1 MANWLWLLLVRS
13 WHKKIL
19 IIGGTFF
26 IIVIL
31 DCCFSRHAKEVR
43 AHKPKWQISQ
53 GFSTCDQVV
62 NFLNVEQPHEFHVLT
77 DSKGQYAVIYEE

>member
-1 MANWLWLLLVRS
+1 MVLLQRRPRFLGVLFAICVFALVGYGLCVRE
-13 WHKKIL
+13 
-19 IIGGTFF
+19 
-26 IIVIL
+26 
-31 DCCFSRHAKEVR
+31 AR

-62 NFLNVEQPHEFHVLT
+62 NFLNVEQPHEFHIVT

>member
-1 MANWLWLLLVRS
+1 M
-13 WHKKIL
+13 IL
-19 IIGGTFF
+19 SLQNLRYLF
-26 IIVIL
+26 VICVIAL
-31 DCCFSRHAKEVR
+31 GVYVLGAKEAG

-62 NFLNVEQPHEFHVLT
+62 NFLNVEQPHEFHVIT